1 MNKNFEDWILQKK
14 SGVVENDTIKH
25 ADLKR
30 FINDCNALIFPG
42 YVDNVTN
49 LPEYIDKKVLDIKN
63 DLNLLLTCI
72 NDIQALNDYCNDY
85 ECAIETFLNKLP
97 EVEKLI
103 ETDVQ
108 ALYDGDP
115 AAKSKKEIIICY
127 PGLKA
132 IITYRIAHIL
142 YDMNIPILPRA
153 ITEYAHSKTGID
165 IHPGAKIGTH
175 FCIDHGTGV
184 VIGETTVIGNN
195 VKIYQGV
202 TLGAKSIPN
211 AEMLRNVRRH
221 PTIKDNV
228 IIYSGASILG
238 GETVIGENCV
248 IGSNVFITNSV
259 EANTTVKP
267 TKTIIN
273 K

>member
-1 MNKNFEDWILQKK
+1 MKKECLEKFTTVENPKNEFLDQNK
-14 SGVVENDTIKH
+14 VVEILYNLRKI
-25 ADLKR
+25 
-30 FINDCNALIFPG
+30 IFLG
-42 YVDNVTN
+42 YFEKVEGNKE
-49 LPEYIDKKVLDIKN
+49 EYVSKILKKVEKELCDSIRIACLLQGKDDNSKEITKKFIDSVDCIKYLLSTDI
-63 DLNLLLTCI
+63 D
-72 NDIQALNDYCNDY
+72 
-85 ECAIETFLNKLP
+85 
-97 EVEKLI
+97 
-103 ETDVQ
+103 
-108 ALYDGDP
+108 ALYNGDP
-115 AAKSKKEIIICY
+115 ASKDKNEIIMCY
-127 PGLKA
+127 PGLFA
-132 IITYRIAHIL
+132 IMVYRISHIL
-142 YDMNIPILPRA
+142 YDLDVMYIPRILS
-153 ITEYAHSKTGID
+153 EYAHSKTGID

-267 TKTIIN
+267 TKTVIN

>member
-1 MNKNFEDWILQKK
+1 MKKECLEKFTTVENPVNEFLDQNK
-14 SGVVENDTIKH
+14 VVEILYNLRKI
-25 ADLKR
+25 
-30 FINDCNALIFPG
+30 IFLG
-42 YVDNVTN
+42 YFDKVEGNKE
-49 LPEYIDKKVLDIKN
+49 EYVSRILKKVEKELCDSIRIACLLQGKDDNSKEITKKFIDSVDCIKYLLSTDI
-63 DLNLLLTCI
+63 D
-72 NDIQALNDYCNDY
+72 
-85 ECAIETFLNKLP
+85 
-97 EVEKLI
+97 
-103 ETDVQ
+103 
-108 ALYDGDP
+108 ALYNGDP
-115 AAKSKKEIIICY
+115 ASKDKNEIIMCY
-127 PGLKA
+127 PGLFA
-132 IITYRIAHIL
+132 IMVYRISHIL
-142 YDMNIPILPRA
+142 YDLDVMYIPRILS
-153 ITEYAHSKTGID
+153 EYAHSKTGID

-267 TKTIIN
+267 TKTVIN

>member
-1 MNKNFEDWILQKK
+1 MKKECLEKFTTVENPMNEFLDQNK
-14 SGVVENDTIKH
+14 VVEMLYNLRKI
-25 ADLKR
+25 
-30 FINDCNALIFPG
+30 IFLG
-42 YVDNVTN
+42 YFDKVEGNKE
-49 LPEYIDKKVLDIKN
+49 EYVSKILKKVEKELCDSIRIACLLQGKDDNSKEITKKFIDSVDCIKYLLSTDI
-63 DLNLLLTCI
+63 D
-72 NDIQALNDYCNDY
+72 
-85 ECAIETFLNKLP
+85 
-97 EVEKLI
+97 
-103 ETDVQ
+103 
-108 ALYDGDP
+108 ALYNGDP
-115 AAKSKKEIIICY
+115 ASKDKNEIIMCY
-127 PGLKA
+127 PGLFA
-132 IITYRIAHIL
+132 IMVYRISHIL
-142 YDMNIPILPRA
+142 YDLDVMYIPRILS
-153 ITEYAHSKTGID
+153 EYAHSKTGID

-267 TKTIIN
+267 TKTVIN

>member
-1 MNKNFEDWILQKK
+1 MKKECLEKFTTVENPKKEFLDQNK
-14 SGVVENDTIKH
+14 VVEILYNLRKI
-25 ADLKR
+25 
-30 FINDCNALIFPG
+30 IFLG
-42 YVDNVTN
+42 YFEKVEGNKE
-49 LPEYIDKKVLDIKN
+49 EYVSKILKKVEKELCDSIRIACLLQGKDDNSKESTKKFIDSVDCIKYLLSTDI
-63 DLNLLLTCI
+63 D
-72 NDIQALNDYCNDY
+72 
-85 ECAIETFLNKLP
+85 
-97 EVEKLI
+97 
-103 ETDVQ
+103 
-108 ALYDGDP
+108 ALYNGDP
-115 AAKSKKEIIICY
+115 ASKDKNEIIMCY
-127 PGLKA
+127 PGLFA
-132 IITYRIAHIL
+132 IMVYRISHIL
-142 YDMNIPILPRA
+142 YDLDVMYIPRILS
-153 ITEYAHSKTGID
+153 EYAHSKTGID

-267 TKTIIN
+267 TKTVIN

>member
-1 MNKNFEDWILQKK
+1 MKKECLENFTTVENPVNEFLDQNK
-14 SGVVENDTIKH
+14 VVEILYNLRKI
-25 ADLKR
+25 
-30 FINDCNALIFPG
+30 IFLG
-42 YVDNVTN
+42 YFDKVEGNKE
-49 LPEYIDKKVLDIKN
+49 EYVSKILKKVEKELCDSIRISCLLQGKDDNSKEITKKFIDSVDCIKYLLSTDI
-63 DLNLLLTCI
+63 D
-72 NDIQALNDYCNDY
+72 
-85 ECAIETFLNKLP
+85 
-97 EVEKLI
+97 
-103 ETDVQ
+103 
-108 ALYDGDP
+108 ALYNGDP
-115 AAKSKKEIIICY
+115 ASKDKNEIIMCY
-127 PGLKA
+127 PGLFA
-132 IITYRIAHIL
+132 IMVYRISHIL
-142 YDMNIPILPRA
+142 YDLDVMYIPRILS
-153 ITEYAHSKTGID
+153 EYAHSKTGID

-267 TKTIIN
+267 TKTLIN

>member
-1 MNKNFEDWILQKK
+1 MKKECLEKFTTVENPKNEFLDQNK
-14 SGVVENDTIKH
+14 VVEILYNLRKI
-25 ADLKR
+25 
-30 FINDCNALIFPG
+30 IFLG
-42 YVDNVTN
+42 YFEKVEGNKE
-49 LPEYIDKKVLDIKN
+49 EYVSKILKKVEKELCDSIRIACLLQGKDDNSKEITKKFIDSVDCIKYLLSTDI
-63 DLNLLLTCI
+63 D
-72 NDIQALNDYCNDY
+72 
-85 ECAIETFLNKLP
+85 
-97 EVEKLI
+97 
-103 ETDVQ
+103 
-108 ALYDGDP
+108 ALYNGDP
-115 AAKSKKEIIICY
+115 ASKDKNEIIMCY
-127 PGLKA
+127 PGLFA
-132 IITYRIAHIL
+132 IMVYRISHIL
-142 YDMNIPILPRA
+142 YDLDVMYIPRILS
-153 ITEYAHSKTGID
+153 EYAHSKTGID

-202 TLGAKSIPN
+202 TLGAKSISN

-267 TKTIIN
+267 TKTVIN

>member
-1 MNKNFEDWILQKK
+1 MKKECLEKFTTVENPKKEFLDQNK
-14 SGVVENDTIKH
+14 VVEILYNLRKI
-25 ADLKR
+25 
-30 FINDCNALIFPG
+30 IFLG
-42 YVDNVTN
+42 YFEKVEGNKE
-49 LPEYIDKKVLDIKN
+49 EYVSKILKKVEKELCDSIRIACLLQGKDDNSKEITKKFIDSVDCIKYLLSTDI
-63 DLNLLLTCI
+63 D
-72 NDIQALNDYCNDY
+72 
-85 ECAIETFLNKLP
+85 
-97 EVEKLI
+97 
-103 ETDVQ
+103 
-108 ALYDGDP
+108 ALYNGDP
-115 AAKSKKEIIICY
+115 ASKDKNEIIMCY
-127 PGLKA
+127 PGLFA
-132 IITYRIAHIL
+132 IMVYRISHIL
-142 YDMNIPILPRA
+142 YDLDVMYIPRILS
-153 ITEYAHSKTGID
+153 EYAHSKTGID

-267 TKTIIN
+267 TKTVIN

>member
-1 MNKNFEDWILQKK
+1 MKKECLEKFTTVENPMNEFLDQNK
-14 SGVVENDTIKH
+14 VVEMLYNLRKI
-25 ADLKR
+25 
-30 FINDCNALIFPG
+30 IFLG
-42 YVDNVTN
+42 YFDKVEGNKE
-49 LPEYIDKKVLDIKN
+49 EYVSKILKKVEKELCDSIRIACLLQGKDDNSKEITKKFIDSVDCIKYLLSTDI
-63 DLNLLLTCI
+63 D
-72 NDIQALNDYCNDY
+72 
-85 ECAIETFLNKLP
+85 
-97 EVEKLI
+97 
-103 ETDVQ
+103 
-108 ALYDGDP
+108 ALYNGDP
-115 AAKSKKEIIICY
+115 ASKDKNEIIMCY
-127 PGLKA
+127 PGLFA
-132 IITYRIAHIL
+132 IMVYRISHIL
-142 YDMNIPILPRA
+142 YDLDVMYIPRILS
-153 ITEYAHSKTGID
+153 EYAHSKTGID

>member
-1 MNKNFEDWILQKK
+1 MKKECLEKFTTVENLKKEFLDQNK
-14 SGVVENDTIKH
+14 VVEILYNLRKI
-25 ADLKR
+25 
-30 FINDCNALIFPG
+30 IFLG
-42 YVDNVTN
+42 YFEKVEGNKE
-49 LPEYIDKKVLDIKN
+49 EYVSKILKKVEKELCDSIRIACLLQGKDDNSKEITKKFIDSVDCIKYLLSTDI
-63 DLNLLLTCI
+63 D
-72 NDIQALNDYCNDY
+72 
-85 ECAIETFLNKLP
+85 
-97 EVEKLI
+97 
-103 ETDVQ
+103 
-108 ALYDGDP
+108 ALYNGDP
-115 AAKSKKEIIICY
+115 ASKDKNEIIMCY
-127 PGLKA
+127 PGLFA
-132 IITYRIAHIL
+132 IMVYRISHIL
-142 YDMNIPILPRA
+142 YDLDVMYIPRILS
-153 ITEYAHSKTGID
+153 EYAHSKTGID

-267 TKTIIN
+267 TKTVIN